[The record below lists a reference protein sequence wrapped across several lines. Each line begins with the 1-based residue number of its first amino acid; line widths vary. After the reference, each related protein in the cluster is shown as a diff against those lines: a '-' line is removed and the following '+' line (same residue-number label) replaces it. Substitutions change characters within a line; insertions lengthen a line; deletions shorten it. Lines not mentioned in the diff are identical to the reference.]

1 MKDLL
6 QLVLDLARQK
16 GATYADVR
24 WVERR
29 NQPLQMK
36 NGNVENLATF
46 CDQGFGVRVIVDG
59 GWGFAST
66 PSAKSEDLAHT
77 VEVAVQIAK
86 ASALCKLEGV
96 ELAPVKPVVDSRAT
110 TVIRDPFAVPMEEK
124 IGLLLRCHEA
134 MKQVPE
140 VKVTQGSITIWDERK
155 IFASSEGAYIEQK
168 VTETGASITAHARD
182 SQDVQRR
189 SFSNYMNAGYEWIEE
204 MNLVEKAATLAKEA
218 AQLLTAP
225 ECPRGET
232 TLILGSEQVALQI
245 HESCGH
251 PVELDRVMGTEA
263 TYAGTSFLTPELWGS
278 FRYGSEVVNITADA
292 TIERGLGGFFYDDE
306 GVPAQRTP
314 IITQGIFTNY
324 LTSRET
330 ALAYGGSS
338 NGTMRAVGWSN
349 LPLIRMTNINLEP
362 GSWTL
367 EEMIRDTKDG
377 VYMETPKSWSLD
389 DKRLNF
395 HFGCELAYEIKNGQL
410 GRMLKNPAYTA
421 MTPVFWN
428 SCDAVAGQ
436 DEWQL
441 WGMPSCAKGEPVQ
454 VVHVAHGASPARFQ
468 KIKVGVGE

>member
-6 QLVLDLARQK
+6 QSVLDLAREK

-24 WVERR
+24 WVQRR
-29 NQPLQMK
+29 NEPLQMK
-36 NGNVENLATF
+36 NGNVETLATF
-46 CDQGFGVRVIVDG
+46 QDEGFGVRVIVDG

-66 PSAKSEDLAHT
+66 PSAKREDLART
-77 VEVAVQIAK
+77 VDAAVEIAK
-86 ASALCKLEGV
+86 ASALCRLDGIK
-96 ELAPVKPVVDSRAT
+96 LAPVKPVVDRRET
-110 TVIRDPFAVPMEEK
+110 KVIRDPFAVPMEEK
-124 IGLLLRCHEA
+124 IQLLLACHEA
-134 MKQVPE
+134 MRAVPE
-140 VKVTQGSITIWDERK
+140 VKVTQGSITIWEERK

-168 VTETGASITAHARD
+168 VTETGASISAHARD
-182 SQDVQRR
+182 SHDVQRR

-204 MNLVEKAATLAKEA
+204 MNLVGKAATLAQEA
-218 AQLLTAP
+218 SQLLSAP

-263 TYAGTSFLTPELWGS
+263 TYAGTSFLTPEKWGS

-292 TIERGLGGFFYDDE
+292 TIEEGLGGFFYDDE

-314 IITQGIFTNY
+314 IITEGIFTNY

-330 ALAYGGSS
+330 ALEYGSSS

-362 GSWTL
+362 GNWTL
-367 EEMIRDTKDG
+367 AEMIRTTKEG

-395 HFGCELAYEIKNGQL
+395 HFGCEIAYEIKDGKL

-428 SCDAVAGQ
+428 SCDAVANQ

-468 KIKVGVGE
+468 NIKVGVGE